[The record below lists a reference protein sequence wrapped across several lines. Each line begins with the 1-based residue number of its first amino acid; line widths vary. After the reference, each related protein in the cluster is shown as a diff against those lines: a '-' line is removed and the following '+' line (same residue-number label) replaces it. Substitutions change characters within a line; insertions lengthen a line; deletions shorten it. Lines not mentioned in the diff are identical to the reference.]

1 VRQQQRQQFG
11 FVAVFLAVTGLQ
23 LGACKKQLV
32 TTGKLSVYDR
42 SSSGLVS
49 ASALGSFV
57 THFGKEALKW
67 PEATDFCTEA
77 GELRARKPSAALLVL
92 SASARRQQ
100 QQLQPT
106 EAQDAAAAAAAL

>member
-1 VRQQQRQQFG
+1 
-11 FVAVFLAVTGLQ
+11 VTGLQ

-32 TTGKLSVYDR
+32 TTGKLSLYDR

-57 THFGKEALKW
+57 THFGKEALVKW
-67 PEATDFCTEA
+67 REATDFCTEA

-106 EAQDAAAAAAAL
+106 GAQDAAAAAAAL